1 MDTAK
6 IRKELHQRID
16 VLSDEIIEQIA
27 ADFTLFILARKQ
39 KSLSYTEWEASQWQK
54 LTLKQFFRDDDDVE
68 YTLADAK
75 EIYRP

>member
-6 IRKELHQRID
+6 IRKELHQHID
-16 VLSDEIIEQIA
+16 VLPDEIIEQI

-39 KSLSYTEWEASQWQK
+39 KSLSYTEWEASQWQE
-54 LTLKQFFRDDDDVE
+54 LTLEQFFRDDDDVE
-68 YTLADAK
+68 YTLADAQ